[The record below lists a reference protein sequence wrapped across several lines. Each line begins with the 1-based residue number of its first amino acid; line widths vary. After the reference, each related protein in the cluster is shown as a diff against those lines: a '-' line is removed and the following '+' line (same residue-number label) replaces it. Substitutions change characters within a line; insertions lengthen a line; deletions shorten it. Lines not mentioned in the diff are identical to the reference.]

1 MAQSDE
7 QKLFDDLMGD
17 PYNALVEQA
26 VSSGRVPIGYSCSL
40 VPEPLLSL
48 DKLFPVRLRAQDISG
63 TEQADY
69 YMSTFVCS
77 YSRSVLEKALSNGFD
92 FLGGLVVAASCD
104 HIRRAGQ
111 NIDALGVNADK
122 PEFFTYILDTP
133 RKITDPLI
141 QWLANDFRRL
151 ASILTERYGVDTNDK
166 NLREA
171 IKTHNDFLAL
181 LKKIG
186 DLRKNDPTLISGT
199 EFHKIMV
206 ACRMA
211 PKDMLIK
218 PLEAF
223 LEQARKRKAID
234 DYRVRLLILGS
245 NCDNPHYTE
254 LIESQGALV
263 VGDRYCWGSMPGLD
277 PIPVEGDP
285 YENLAKYYLNQCA
298 CPRMMERYR
307 DRIDYALEKIKEFRV
322 DGVVFENIKFCDMW
336 GYEVLTIVDGLRKA
350 GIPVVRIEREYP
362 LTGQGQLRTRIQA
375 FIESIEGKR
384 DLAALQA

>member
-1 MAQSDE
+1 MAKSDE
-7 QKLFDDLMGD
+7 QMLFDDLMGD
-17 PYNALVEQA
+17 PYNSLVEQA
-26 VSSGRVPIGYSCSL
+26 VSAGRVPIGYTCSL
-40 VPEPLLSL
+40 VPEPLLSMG
-48 DKLFPVRLRAQDISG
+48 KLFPLRLRAQDISG

-77 YSRSVLEKALSNGFD
+77 YSRSVLEKALTNGFD

-111 NIDALGVNADK
+111 NTELLGVNADK
-122 PEFFTYILDTP
+122 PEYFTYIMDTP
-133 RKITDPLI
+133 RKITEPLI
-141 QWLANDFRRL
+141 QWLVQDLHRL
-151 ASILTERYGVDTNDK
+151 AGILAERYGVDISDKALLDAIKAHNDFSAL
-166 NLREA
+166 LREA
-171 IKTHNDFLAL
+171 
-181 LKKIG
+181 G

-206 ACRMA
+206 ASRMA
-211 PKDMLIK
+211 PKDLLIK

-223 LEQARKRKAID
+223 IKQAKKRKGIG
-234 DYRVRLLILGS
+234 DYRARLMILGS
-245 NCDNPHYTE
+245 NCDNPSYTE

-263 VGDRYCWGSMPGLD
+263 VGDRYCWGSMPGLE

-285 YENLAKYYLNQCA
+285 YETLAKYYLDQCA

-307 DRIDYALEKIKEFRV
+307 DRIDYALEKIKEFRA

-336 GYEVLTIVDGLRKA
+336 GYEVLTMVDGLREA
-350 GIPVVRIEREYP
+350 GIPVVRIERDYP

-375 FIESIEGKR
+375 FIESIEGKC
-384 DLAALQA
+384 DLATLQA